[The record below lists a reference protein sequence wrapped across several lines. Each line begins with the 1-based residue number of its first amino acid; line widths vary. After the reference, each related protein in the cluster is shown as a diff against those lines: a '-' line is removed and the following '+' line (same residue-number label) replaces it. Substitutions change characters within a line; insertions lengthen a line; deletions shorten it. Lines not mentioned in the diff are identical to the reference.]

1 MKDVSYD
8 PTSDSITLQ
17 PGIHWGEALT
27 ALAPLGVAP
36 LGGRLGSVINFLAVI
51 SFHNALYE

>member
-8 PTSDSITLQ
+8 PASDSITLQ

-27 ALAPLGVAP
+27 ALEPLGVAP
-36 LGGRLGSVINFLAVI
+36 LGGRLGSVNILLSMYPVSN
-51 SFHNALYE
+51 HNIP